1 MMAVYTVT
9 SLKRI
14 FLQRNGIVPM
24 DSNFQQGVY
33 LKNPKQRT
41 SNQTNDVV

>member
-9 SLKRI
+9 SLKRV
-14 FLQRNGIVPM
+14 FLQRNGIVPL

-33 LKNPKQRT
+33 LKNP
-41 SNQTNDVV
+41 

>member
-9 SLKRI
+9 SLKRV
-14 FLQRNGIVPM
+14 FLQRNGIVPL